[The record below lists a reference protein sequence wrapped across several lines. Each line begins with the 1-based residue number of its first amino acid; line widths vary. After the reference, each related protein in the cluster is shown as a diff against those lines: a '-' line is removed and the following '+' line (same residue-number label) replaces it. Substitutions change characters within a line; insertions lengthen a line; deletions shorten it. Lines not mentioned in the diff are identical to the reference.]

1 LESGLGVELVANKHV
16 ISFTDRDAIKLNI
29 GYSIDAMKD
38 EIDSLTRKDAVVYCK
53 TKKKMVKIKYSESIV
68 MVCFTAE
75 LKRIIPVEI
84 GDPSV
89 FVVVKSVEQRAAI
102 EDASGIVK
110 VRVDGT
116 RNRSIRHDT

>member
-1 LESGLGVELVANKHV
+1 
-16 ISFTDRDAIKLNI
+16 
-29 GYSIDAMKD
+29 
-38 EIDSLTRKDAVVYCK
+38 
-53 TKKKMVKIKYSESIV
+53 